1 MLTLCYNEEKN
12 WGDCK
17 RDIGMGNIQKELI
30 QEMEDPRFREKYENA
45 CLIVRSKL
53 EEVNFEIS
61 QQKGWDY
68 MNDISYRVKTP
79 QSCLKKMLKK
89 GYPLNKNAA
98 EEHLCDIA
106 GVRAVCY
113 FLDDVYQLADIL
125 IQYETFTFI
134 KMKDYIRKP
143 KSSGYQSLHLIVSV
157 PVGDE
162 QIKVEIQIRTQA
174 MDFWSDIE
182 HRFIYKTENQ
192 DLSEY
197 EEEFLKVSKSLQ
209 KIDKQMLKIRRK
221 MQDSGLEFS
230 SPHMPDKGIF

>member
-1 MLTLCYNEEKN
+1 
-12 WGDCK
+12 
-17 RDIGMGNIQKELI
+17 MGNIQKELI
-30 QEMEDPRFREKYENA
+30 QEMEDPKFREKYENA

-53 EEVNFEIS
+53 EEVNYEIS

-79 QSCLKKMLKK
+79 QSCLKKMVKK
-89 GYPLNKNAA
+89 GYPLNMESAK
-98 EEHLCDIA
+98 EHLNDIA

-125 IQYETFTFI
+125 IQYESFTFI
-134 KMKDYIRKP
+134 KMKDYIKKP
-143 KSSGYQSLHLIVSV
+143 KSSGYQSLHLILAV
-157 PVGDE
+157 PVGEE
-162 QIKVEIQIRTQA
+162 QVKVEIQIRTQA

-197 EEEFLKVSKSLQ
+197 EEEFIKVSKSLK

-221 MQDSGLEFS
+221 MQESGIEFA
-230 SPHMPDKGIF
+230 SPQVPDKGSY

>member
-1 MLTLCYNEEKN
+1 
-12 WGDCK
+12 
-17 RDIGMGNIQKELI
+17 MGNIQKELI
-30 QEMEDPRFREKYENA
+30 QEMEDPKFREKYENA

-53 EEVNFEIS
+53 EEVNYEIS

-79 QSCLKKMLKK
+79 QSCLKKMVKK
-89 GYPLNKNAA
+89 GYPLNMESAK
-98 EEHLCDIA
+98 EHLNDIA

-125 IQYETFTFI
+125 IQYEPFTFI
-134 KMKDYIRKP
+134 KSKDYIKKP
-143 KSSGYQSLHLIVSV
+143 KSSGYQSLHLILAV
-157 PVGDE
+157 PVGEE
-162 QIKVEIQIRTQA
+162 QVKVEIQIRTQA

-182 HRFIYKTENQ
+182 HRFIYKTEYQ

-197 EEEFLKVSKSLQ
+197 EEEFIKVSKSLK

-221 MQDSGLEFS
+221 MQESGIEFMAS
-230 SPHMPDKGIF
+230 HLPDKGSY